1 MVIDMSRKKL
11 SPKKIEALANEIR
24 DWLIKNEMWVDTR
37 IYFNN
42 KAYTSNHLEHI
53 AYNNSDDLIVI
64 ENINPKDY
72 IDYCGDYLTMS
83 FEGPLY
89 DMLNYTCGKL
99 KTEFDSIFDKYG
111 LYYELGNAWNLSAY
125 EK

>member
-1 MVIDMSRKKL
+1 MSRKKL
-11 SPKKIEALANEIR
+11 SSKKIEALANEIR

-42 KAYTSNHLEHI
+42 KAYTSLKH
-53 AYNNSDDLIVI
+53 YNNPDNLIVI
-64 ENINPKDY
+64 EDINPKDY

-89 DMLNYTCGKL
+89 DVLNYTNGKL
-99 KTEFDSIFDKYG
+99 KAEFDSIFDKYG
-111 LYYELGNAWNLSAY
+111 LYYELGNAWNLSVY